1 MSKKPRDEIEDA
13 NSRSERVD
21 QIKRKIRDKPGDDS
35 LADDLLIGADEIA
48 EFIYGD
54 RTMRRK
60 IYYLKKASRIPLF
73 RLGTVLCAR
82 KSTLCAWI
90 TEQETSG
97 SRDAFRSGVEPVVK
111 RDPPARR
118 DERDGAHDREQNPE
132 GIGPGQPS

>member
-1 MSKKPRDEIEDA
+1 MSKKPKDKTADA

-21 QIKRKIRDKPGDDS
+21 QIKRKIRGQPGEDS

-54 RTMRRK
+54 PNLRRK

-82 KSTLCAWI
+82 KSTLRAWI
-90 TEQETSG
+90 TEQEKNG

-118 DERDGAHDREQNPE
+118 DERDGTHDREQNPE
-132 GIGPGQPS
+132 GIGHGQPS